1 MRRVI
6 SVLLII
12 MQLLF
17 FINYFINA
25 SIMQLNLYLWAFT
38 ALFGV
43 LISIRLWRNAPHIY
57 VIEAL
62 YLAMRSSLSAVSAAS
77 LIFIMILIMSRPYLL

>member
-6 SVLLII
+6 SILLIM

-17 FINYFINA
+17 FLNYFING
-25 SIMQLNLYLWAFT
+25 SIMQLNLYLWIFT

-43 LISIRLWRNAPHIY
+43 IISYRLWRNAPHMY
-57 VIEAL
+57 ESEGVYMAL
-62 YLAMRSSLSAVSAAS
+62 RISLSIVSSAS
-77 LIFIMILIMSRPYLL
+77 IIFIVLLVIARPYLL